1 VNAPQQA
8 LLTKARRSLAAA
20 RRLAADGDLD
30 FAVSRA
36 YYAMFYVAQAFLLGR
51 GLRYSKHSAVI
62 AAFGQ
67 EFAKPDEA
75 LREFH
80 HGIVE
85 AQDARTLGDYQIE
98 VTVSAEDVQ
107 AHLDRA
113 DRFIRLAEQTLS
125 IPAQ

>member
-1 VNAPQQA
+1 MNANQQG

-36 YYAMFYVAQAFLLGR
+36 YYAMFYTAQAFLLGR
-51 GLRYSKHSAVI
+51 GLRFSKHSAVI

-67 EFAKPDEA
+67 EFAKDDEA

-85 AQDARTLGDYQIE
+85 AQDARNAGDYQIE
-98 VTVSAEDVQ
+98 LILAEGDFQ
-107 AHLDRA
+107 AHLDRT
-113 DRFIRLAEQTLS
+113 DRFIRLAEQTL
-125 IPAQ
+125 

>member
-1 VNAPQQA
+1 VNANQQA
-8 LLTKARRSLAAA
+8 LLTKARRSVAAG
-20 RRLAADGDLD
+20 RRLAVDGDLD

-36 YYAMFYVAQAFLLGR
+36 YYAMFYTAQAFLLGR
-51 GLRYSKHSAVI
+51 ERRFSKHSAVI

-67 EFAKPDEA
+67 EFAKDDEA

-85 AQDARTLGDYQIE
+85 AQDARNVGDYQID
-98 VTVSAEDVQ
+98 VILSGEDVQ

-113 DRFIRLAEQTLS
+113 DRFIQVAEQTL
-125 IPAQ
+125 

>member
-1 VNAPQQA
+1 MNPDQRG

-36 YYAMFYVAQAFLLGR
+36 YYAMFYTAQAFLLGR
-51 GLRYSKHSAVI
+51 GFRFSKHSAVI

-67 EFAKPDEA
+67 EFAKADDA

-80 HGIVE
+80 HGIIE
-85 AQDARTLGDYQIE
+85 AQDARNVGDYEIE
-98 VTVSAEDVQ
+98 VILSEEDVQ

-113 DRFIRLAEQTLS
+113 ERFLRVAEQAL
-125 IPAQ
+125 

>member
-1 VNAPQQA
+1 VNSNQQG

-36 YYAMFYVAQAFLLGR
+36 YYAMFYTAQAFLLGR
-51 GLRYSKHSAVI
+51 GLRFSKHSAVI

-67 EFAKPDEA
+67 EFAKNDEV

-85 AQDARTLGDYQIE
+85 AQDARNAGDYEIE
-98 VTVSAEDVQ
+98 VILAEEDVQ
-107 AHLDRA
+107 AHLNRT
-113 DRFIRLAEQTLS
+113 DRFIRVAEQTL
-125 IPAQ
+125 

>member
-1 VNAPQQA
+1 MNANQQG

-36 YYAMFYVAQAFLLGR
+36 YYAMFYTAQAFLLGR
-51 GLRYSKHSAVI
+51 GLRFSKHSAVI
-62 AAFGQ
+62 AAFGR
-67 EFAKPDEA
+67 EFAKDDES

-85 AQDARTLGDYQIE
+85 AQDARNAGDYQIE
-98 VTVSAEDVQ
+98 LILAEEDVQ
-107 AHLDRA
+107 AHLDRT
-113 DRFIRLAEQTLS
+113 DRFIRLAEQTL
-125 IPAQ
+125 

>member
-1 VNAPQQA
+1 MNANQQA

-20 RRLAADGDLD
+20 RRPAADGDLD

-36 YYAMFYVAQAFLLGR
+36 YYAMFYTTQAFLLGR
-51 GLRYSKHSAVI
+51 ELRFSKHSAVI

-67 EFAKPDEA
+67 EFAKDDET

-80 HGIVE
+80 HGIIE
-85 AQDARTLGDYQIE
+85 AQDARNAGDYQIE
-98 VTVSAEDVQ
+98 VILSAEDVQ

-113 DRFIRLAEQTLS
+113 DRFIQVAGQTL
-125 IPAQ
+125 

>member
-1 VNAPQQA
+1 VNANQQG

-36 YYAMFYVAQAFLLGR
+36 YYAMFYTAQAFLLDR
-51 GLRYSKHSAVI
+51 GLRFSRHSAVI

-67 EFAKPDEA
+67 EFAKDNEA

-85 AQDARTLGDYQIE
+85 AQDARNVGDYQIE
-98 VTVSAEDVQ
+98 AILADEDVQ
-107 AHLDRA
+107 SHLDRT
-113 DRFIRLAEQTLS
+113 DRFIRLAEQSL
-125 IPAQ
+125 

>member
-1 VNAPQQA
+1 VNANQQA
-8 LLTKARRSLAAA
+8 LLTKARRSVAAG
-20 RRLAADGDLD
+20 RRLAVDGDLD

-36 YYAMFYVAQAFLLGR
+36 YYAMFYTAQAFLLGR
-51 GLRYSKHSAVI
+51 ERRFSKHSAVI

-67 EFAKPDEA
+67 EFVKDDEA

-85 AQDARTLGDYQIE
+85 AQDARNVGDYQID
-98 VTVSAEDVQ
+98 VILSGEDVQ

-113 DRFIRLAEQTLS
+113 DRFIQVAEQTL
-125 IPAQ
+125 

>member
-1 VNAPQQA
+1 MNANQQG

-36 YYAMFYVAQAFLLGR
+36 YYSMFYTAQAFLLGR
-51 GLRYSKHSAVI
+51 GLRFSKHSAVI
-62 AAFGQ
+62 AAFGR
-67 EFAKPDEA
+67 EFAKGDES

-85 AQDARTLGDYQIE
+85 AQDARNAGDYEIE
-98 VTVSAEDVQ
+98 VILAEEDVQ
-107 AHLDRA
+107 AHLDRT
-113 DRFIRLAEQTLS
+113 DRFIRLAEQAL
-125 IPAQ
+125 

>member
-1 VNAPQQA
+1 VNANQQG

-36 YYAMFYVAQAFLLGR
+36 YYAMFYTAQAFLLGR
-51 GLRYSKHSAVI
+51 GLRFSKHSAVI
-62 AAFGQ
+62 AAFGR
-67 EFAKPDEA
+67 EFAKDDES

-85 AQDARTLGDYQIE
+85 AQDARNAGDYQIE
-98 VTVSAEDVQ
+98 LILAEEDVQ
-107 AHLDRA
+107 AHLDRT
-113 DRFIRLAEQTLS
+113 DRFIRLAEQTL
-125 IPAQ
+125 

>member
-1 VNAPQQA
+1 VNANQQA
-8 LLTKARRSLAAA
+8 LLTKARRSVAAG
-20 RRLAADGDLD
+20 RRLAVDGDLD

-36 YYAMFYVAQAFLLGR
+36 YYAMFYTAQAFLLGR
-51 GLRYSKHSAVI
+51 ERRFSKHSAVI

-67 EFAKPDEA
+67 EFVKDDEA

-85 AQDARTLGDYQIE
+85 AQDARNVGDYQID
-98 VTVSAEDVQ
+98 VILSGEDVQ

-113 DRFIRLAEQTLS
+113 QQFIQVAEQTL
-125 IPAQ
+125 

>member
-1 VNAPQQA
+1 M
-8 LLTKARRSLAAA
+8 LTKASRSLAAA

-36 YYAMFYVAQAFLLGR
+36 YYAMFYTAQAFLLAR
-51 GLRYSKHSAVI
+51 GLRFSRHSAVI

-67 EFAKPDEA
+67 EFAKDDET

-85 AQDARTLGDYQIE
+85 AQDARNAGDYQIE
-98 VTVSAEDVQ
+98 LILAEEDVQ

-113 DRFIRLAEQTLS
+113 DRFIQLAEQIL
-125 IPAQ
+125 A

>member
-1 VNAPQQA
+1 MNANQQA
-8 LLTKARRSLAAA
+8 LLTKARRSVAAG
-20 RRLAADGDLD
+20 RRLAVDGDLD

-36 YYAMFYVAQAFLLGR
+36 YYAMFYTAQAFLLGR
-51 GLRYSKHSAVI
+51 ERRFSKHSAVI

-67 EFAKPDEA
+67 EFVKDDEA

-85 AQDARTLGDYQIE
+85 AQDARNVGDYQID
-98 VTVSAEDVQ
+98 VILSGEDVQ

-113 DRFIRLAEQTLS
+113 DRFIQVAEQTL
-125 IPAQ
+125 

>member
-1 VNAPQQA
+1 MNANQQG

-20 RRLAADGDLD
+20 RRLVADGDLD

-36 YYAMFYVAQAFLLGR
+36 YYAMFYTAQAFLLGR
-51 GLRYSKHSAVI
+51 GLGSSKHSAVI

-67 EFAKPDEA
+67 EFAKDDEA

-85 AQDARTLGDYQIE
+85 AQDARNAGDYQIE
-98 VTVSAEDVQ
+98 VILAEEDVQ
-107 AHLDRA
+107 AHLDRT
-113 DRFIRLAEQTLS
+113 DRFIRLAEQTL
-125 IPAQ
+125 